1 MSKRKRLFSIL
12 FALPPLLFG
21 LLYGG
26 GYIAQFMRNY
36 NEWQSS
42 GGTPGGGTSPTMPSF
57 DVGSCLGA
65 IFTMPYGIIGILIC
79 IGVLALLIIM
89 VMRMGYSETG
99 EYDKDR
105 NFMYSKKG
113 TYGTS
118 GFMSE
123 KEAEEIFDL
132 TTNIKNRNGTIFGML
147 EGRYVCMPNDSMLNK
162 NVAVYGASGSMK
174 TRAYCLNR
182 ILQATVP

>member
-1 MSKRKRLFSIL
+1 MSKRKRLLRIL
-12 FALPPLLFG
+12 PVLPPLLFG

-36 NEWQSS
+36 SEWQSA
-42 GGTPGGGTSPTMPSF
+42 GGTPGDGSSPVKPSF
-57 DVGSCLGA
+57 SLAACFEA
-65 IFTMPYGIIGILIC
+65 IFSMPYGMLGIFIC
-79 IGVLALLIIM
+79 VGVLALLLIM

-105 NFMYSKKG
+105 NFIYSKKG

-123 KEAEEIFDL
+123 KEAEEIFDSAL
-132 TTNIKNRNGTIFGML
+132 FQ
-147 EGRYVCMPNDSMLNK
+147 
-162 NVAVYGASGSMK
+162 
-174 TRAYCLNR
+174 
-182 ILQATVP
+182 ILPVISL